1 MRKRDKKI
9 ENKLREQ
16 LTKVCDQALVEIEG
30 FEWLT
35 HDVNYANFPDS
46 LRVIC
51 IFKCREDIEQMVK
64 SGLDLELYS
73 CIKTQ
78 LAAVQIDLKK
88 VSAHTVFDS
97 EEMCDL
103 EHEGQWAERIKQ
115 RHLGQ
120 RKLH

>member
-1 MRKRDKKI
+1 MRKSDKKI

-16 LTKVCDQALVEIEG
+16 LTKVCDKALAEIEG

-46 LRVIC
+46 LRIIC
-51 IFKCREDIEQMVK
+51 IFNCREDIEKMAK
-64 SGLDLELYS
+64 SGLDRVLYS
-73 CIKTQ
+73 LIKGE
-78 LAAVQIDLKK
+78 LEAVKIDLKK